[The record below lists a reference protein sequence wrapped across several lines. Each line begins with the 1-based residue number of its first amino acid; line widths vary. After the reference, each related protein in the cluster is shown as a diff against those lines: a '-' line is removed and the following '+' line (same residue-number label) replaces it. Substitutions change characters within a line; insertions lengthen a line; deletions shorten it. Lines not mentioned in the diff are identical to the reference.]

1 MRDEYRIAMRR
12 FTSLLRIGT
21 FFILAICVYSAIR
34 FVSVAGES
42 ATTFPD
48 SLGYEHAT
56 FFGTNERFWAV
67 PLFYS
72 VVHTSHQRVLL
83 HVVFGS
89 LAWAYLAWQ
98 IGLLA
103 RCPKTMIAAVLL
115 IGLTPQV
122 IHFDLAILSESLGI
136 SFAVAS
142 VAATLHLAQTRT
154 RLSKF
159 SWLIFLVL
167 TAFTRPIHLVVLIAC
182 ALYCIVAYFFSGRK
196 KRKTSAI
203 VLSCLSIW
211 GFMQL
216 KGNETESTLNFY
228 TVLQRRILPDDSSYT
243 WFIKNGMPDIA
254 GIRNAHGYGTAEQ
267 LDPAVREIVQL
278 PIKQTPPMSMVIG
291 GSPLAEWV
299 KSRGWSTYTRY
310 VLAHPSSARSI
321 IAKRT
326 PQSLSTSDEGFLPTK
341 SHSFVPRQIFNPWW
355 AWSMILFS
363 SLLITWFSRVR
374 AVIARAL
381 TASTLLASVVF
392 VLSLL
397 MSAIEYERH
406 SVTVAVILRVLALAS
421 FAAATG
427 STKITEPDE
436 SVDAPV

>member
-1 MRDEYRIAMRR
+1 MRDEYRMVMRR

-21 FFILAICVYSAIR
+21 FYVLAVCVYSAIR
-34 FVSVAGES
+34 FMSAAGET
-42 ATTFPD
+42 ATRFPD
-48 SLGYEHAT
+48 SLGYEHVT
-56 FFGTNERFWAV
+56 FIGTNERFWAV

-83 HVVFGS
+83 HAIVGS

-103 RCPKTMIAAVLL
+103 RWRKTMIAAVLL

-142 VAATLHLAQTRT
+142 VAATLHLVHSHS
-154 RLSKF
+154 RLATC
-159 SWLIFLVL
+159 SWLLFTTLMV
-167 TAFTRPIHLVVLIAC
+167 FTRPTHLVVLFAC
-182 ALYCIVAYFFSGRK
+182 AIYCVMAYVFSRK
-196 KRKTSAI
+196 KRRKTSALI
-203 VLSCLSIW
+203 LSVLSLW

-216 KGNETESTLNFY
+216 SGNESQSTLNFY
-228 TVLQRRILPDDSSYT
+228 TVLQRRILPDDSSYA
-243 WFIKNGMPDIA
+243 WFINNGMPDII
-254 GIRNAHGYGTAEQ
+254 GIRNARGYGTVQQ

-278 PIKQTPPMSMVIG
+278 PPKQTPPMSMVIG
-291 GSPLAEWV
+291 GSSLAEWV
-299 KSRGWSTYTRY
+299 KSRGWSTYSSY
-310 VLAHPSSARSI
+310 VLAHPSSIRSI
-321 IAKRT
+321 FAKRT
-326 PQSLSTSDEGFLPTK
+326 SQSLSASTEAFLPTQ

-363 SLLITWFSRVR
+363 SLLITWFSRAR
-374 AVIARAL
+374 AVVARAL
-381 TASTLLASVVF
+381 TVSTLLASVVF